1 MRGAFREPLNT
12 VDHRHRTTRF
22 PGEFGLRLLLLVLA
36 GMPAY
41 AHDAGVSSSEISVN
55 GRVVAVEINALAR
68 DFEKAAAVRISEA
81 GSGSVNAVALAV
93 MTPAVLGYVRSHVE
107 VLSDDVPCEPDEGKA
122 LPADTHVTV
131 TLVWTCPNG
140 GALRYRLSL
149 FRDVDPSA
157 QHLVSLKTESGQQE
171 FALDKNTPELALSG
185 GVPSTFQVAGHFLAA
200 GVEHIFLGYD
210 HIAFLIAIILW
221 TSRLWPVVKAV
232 TAFTIAHSITLSLA
246 ALDVVRIP
254 SAIIEPAIAASIVY
268 VAVENFTTREAGK
281 RWRETFVFGLLHGF
295 GFASALEELG
305 LPKVKLITALAAFN
319 CGVEIGQVLIVA
331 TAFGLLSAV
340 DRWQISGVS
349 GPVRNPALVHAVSFA
364 IVVLGSY
371 WFVSRTIAS

>member
-1 MRGAFREPLNT
+1 
-12 VDHRHRTTRF
+12 
-22 PGEFGLRLLLLVLA
+22 
-36 GMPAY
+36 
-41 AHDAGVSSSEISVN
+41 
-55 GRVVAVEINALAR
+55 
-68 DFEKAAAVRISEA
+68 
-81 GSGSVNAVALAV
+81 
-93 MTPAVLGYVRSHVE
+93 
-107 VLSDDVPCEPDEGKA
+107 
-122 LPADTHVTV
+122 
-131 TLVWTCPNG
+131 
-140 GALRYRLSL
+140 
-149 FRDVDPSA
+149 
-157 QHLVSLKTESGQQE
+157 
-171 FALDKNTPELALSG
+171 
-185 GVPSTFQVAGHFLAA
+185 VAGHFLAA

-254 SAIIEPAIAASIVY
+254 SAIIEPAIAASIIY

-364 IVVLGSY
+364 IVLLGTY